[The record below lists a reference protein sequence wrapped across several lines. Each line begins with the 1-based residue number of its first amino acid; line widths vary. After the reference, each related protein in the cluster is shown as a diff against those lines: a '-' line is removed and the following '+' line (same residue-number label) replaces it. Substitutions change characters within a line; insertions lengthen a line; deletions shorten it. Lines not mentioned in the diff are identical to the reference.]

1 MASSSGIG
9 TLQFPSAFAEILSTE
24 GDLGT
29 GGIAVLETPPIETAE
44 ELGRSRGSLL
54 RVSEAAHELGVHE
67 NTIRNWV
74 EKGILKAV
82 RLPSGHRR
90 LDPAEVDNLRLGIL
104 GNLAP
109 ATVGP
114 RVELGDDLEL
124 DFQYGDPDS

>member
-1 MASSSGIG
+1 
-9 TLQFPSAFAEILSTE
+9 
-24 GDLGT
+24 
-29 GGIAVLETPPIETAE
+29 
-44 ELGRSRGSLL
+44 
-54 RVSEAAHELGVHE
+54 VSEAAHELGVHE